1 MLGHKLVQTLSSR
14 FELFSTI
21 RNTNKFYQTNI
32 IKKGKI
38 IEHINVE
45 NIFEVESL
53 INEIKPAV
61 IINAVGI
68 IKQLPSSK
76 NVITTLRINSIF
88 PHQLAEI
95 SAKVGARLI
104 NMSTD
109 CVFSGK
115 KGKYIES
122 DISDALDLYGKSKY
136 LGEVVGENCLTLRT
150 SIIGRELNTAH
161 SLVEWFLSNLGK
173 SVKGFT
179 KAVYTGFPTII
190 LADIIG
196 NLIENFPE
204 LQGLYHLSSE
214 PINKYDLLTLVRK
227 AYDVDIEIEPF
238 DEFEIDRSL
247 NSKKFREETGFVP
260 MDWQSMIAKMAADN
274 FAYEINNKN

>member
-1 MLGHKLVQTLSSR
+1 MKILVFGGSGMLGHKLVQTLSSR

-115 KGKYIES
+115 RENTS
-122 DISDALDLYGKSKY
+122 NQISLMLWIYTVKVNIWARL
-136 LGEVVGENCLTLRT
+136 
-150 SIIGRELNTAH
+150 
-161 SLVEWFLSNLGK
+161 LVK
-173 SVKGFT
+173 TV
-179 KAVYTGFPTII
+179 
-190 LADIIG
+190 
-196 NLIENFPE
+196 
-204 LQGLYHLSSE
+204 
-214 PINKYDLLTLVRK
+214 
-227 AYDVDIEIEPF
+227 
-238 DEFEIDRSL
+238 
-247 NSKKFREETGFVP
+247 
-260 MDWQSMIAKMAADN
+260 
-274 FAYEINNKN
+274 

>member
-1 MLGHKLVQTLSSR
+1 M
-14 FELFSTI
+14 
-21 RNTNKFYQTNI
+21 
-32 IKKGKI
+32 
-38 IEHINVE
+38 
-45 NIFEVESL
+45 
-53 INEIKPAV
+53 
-61 IINAVGI
+61 
-68 IKQLPSSK
+68 
-76 NVITTLRINSIF
+76 
-88 PHQLAEI
+88 
-95 SAKVGARLI
+95 
-104 NMSTD
+104 
-109 CVFSGK
+109 
-115 KGKYIES
+115 
-122 DISDALDLYGKSKY
+122 
-136 LGEVVGENCLTLRT
+136 
-150 SIIGRELNTAH
+150 NTAH